1 MPSAALEEAETVE
14 TLVYRLDRP
23 RSAGRSFTLEAR
35 IVRPL
40 KSGRLGAGRSCSL
53 ADLHTSRARY
63 VGPEDRLIG
72 RLTRNSYWSTATL
85 PDDPE
90 TMALL
95 MQHLLRTGR
104 CYWREITGTPLM
116 PGPKRRGVFV
126 WRLDDSGNQAIE
138 ARLAEGEG
146 EILPCAA
153 PWYVDPGQN
162 LAGPV
167 DFGVTS
173 EIAAAFLA
181 APPVA
186 PNQAAALAEALA
198 RRFPGLG
205 LPAPRID
212 VVEETRRD
220 PPVPVLRL
228 ATRKRAYRYAFGA
241 GRGDDRIDFAFLGYE
256 YDGRIIDPA
265 SAPSELRHVE
275 NGRVIVRRRHYAA
288 EAAFQRRLT
297 GTGLLPTADFAKVK
311 GEGKLLAFS
320 FDHDAAAW
328 ADFVYNTVPAL
339 EQDGWR
345 IEIEPEFRP
354 RVVDG
359 GGDWNASLGE
369 GGGWWFSLDLGIEI
383 DGERVPLLPVLT
395 SLLRRVRDLDG
406 GIDAI
411 AVGGVVF
418 GQLAGRPA
426 CRAAARPHQGDP
438 RHARRAVP
446 SGEPVVG
453 RNSRASRW
461 GRPSRSPKSRRRQG
475 CAGSAAS
482 GCAPWPKGCA
492 VSRECGRSRRLPA
505 CARRCANTSFRA

>member
-1 MPSAALEEAETVE
+1 MQLSGRLELQALRRRAVAGPRRAAARAGDPDSPEPLDGPLAAWLAQLPSAALEEAETVE

-23 RSAGRSFTLEAR
+23 RGVGRSFTLDAR

-72 RLTRNSYWSTATL
+72 RLTRNSYWSTAAL

-104 CYWREITGTPLM
+104 CYWREITGTPLI

-126 WRLDDSGNQAIE
+126 WRLDNTGNQAIE

-146 EILPCAA
+146 EIMPCAA
-153 PWYVDPGQN
+153 PWYVDPEQN
-162 LAGPV
+162 LAGPI

-212 VVEETRRD
+212 VVEETRHD

-241 GRGDDRIDFAFLGYE
+241 GRGDDRIDFVFLGYE
-256 YDGRIIDPA
+256 YDGQIIDPA

-275 NGRVIVRRRHYAA
+275 NGRVVVRRRHYAA

-311 GEGKLLAFS
+311 GEVKLLAFS

-359 GGDWNASLGE
+359 GGDWEASLGE
-369 GGGWWFSLDLGIEI
+369 GGGWWFSLDLGIEV
-383 DGERVPLLPVLT
+383 DGERVHAAAGADLAAAPRAR
-395 SLLRRVRDLDG
+395 SGRRNRRDRDRRRRVRSAPG
-406 GIDAI
+406 W
-411 AVGGVVF
+411 
-418 GQLAGRPA
+418 PA

-438 RHARRAVP
+438 RHARRTVP
-446 SGEPVVG
+446 SGEPV
-453 RNSRASRW
+453 
-461 GRPSRSPKSRRRQG
+461 
-475 CAGSAAS
+475 
-482 GCAPWPKGCA
+482 
-492 VSRECGRSRRLPA
+492 
-505 CARRCANTSFRA
+505 T